1 LGGTL
6 EGDRGVT
13 SVISPCTFLHGFAA
27 FREELAR
34 RVLATDVV
42 DPSGGRPRIDVTFMR
57 LGAAAVGSM
66 AGTPAEF
73 IRRKHHVPHG
83 SQDFNVHVIDTG
95 PVVFAQA
102 G

>member
-1 LGGTL
+1 
-6 EGDRGVT
+6 
-13 SVISPCTFLHGFAA
+13 
-27 FREELAR
+27 
-34 RVLATDVV
+34 
-42 DPSGGRPRIDVTFMR
+42 MR

-73 IRRKHHVPHG
+73 IRRKHHVQHG

-102 G
+102 GKEPIYRLGLSNYN